1 MPDFKLELIKILR
14 SKKIILAL
22 LISLFISSFAYYWN
36 HTNIGRYGMDLFN
49 NAIVI
54 SQEIREK
61 RADYQKIMSDN
72 GLKPDEIRSHMI
84 LFTEMEN
91 EMRKFERIKSYE
103 YRYEIPGQMVAFYEA
118 YEKYAEDRTVN
129 YNGKQFFNLYHG
141 DYERVESEKA
151 FFQELVDLGLPYE
164 DPFYSLSGTNFL
176 KAVIDLSFGGLLALF
191 IVLMVVDIF
200 SGEKVNGT
208 ERVRLIQPVKRRNI
222 FLSKLFASL
231 VYVLFILI
239 FTSLVSYLLAGVLGS
254 GFGSVH
260 YPVQSH
266 YVMESTG
273 ISVGE
278 YIALGILFYS
288 LYLLFVIS
296 CIALLAAI
304 VKETSIVAVMG
315 MLIIIIL
322 NPLYYQSFDDFTLSI
337 DKTTLI
343 MVGIMLSISALLII
357 LTHYLSKTTLV
368 QNFALTSRIKDGGGA
383 LLKYENQR
391 NYQLPY
397 FRFEVLK
404 IIKKKTTIIPFILL
418 LAFVMVYGLGEGNK
432 YEEFRNNSISLH
444 QSLVSTF
451 KEQIAADE
459 RVLARENIEPER
471 REGTEVSLRESY
483 AQYNMNSNAVEAYKN
498 NDIGGIVEAQRHIF
512 QYFSERAYGGYP
524 VQAREVYL
532 AKLGEIG
539 ERGVQPVMSGSII
552 SGVSANSPFAF
563 ESSLRSNWEY
573 SPSQPSITFIFNS
586 LFKNSISILILA
598 VFAISLSLG
607 FSDETHDTR
616 TIYLLNT
623 QPMKRKR
630 IYFGKLLAQSVVFLT
645 MVTILVGTLFIGLRL
660 SGSPMEGN
668 FPAVQYKNQ
677 IDADYTGVTISR
689 RALTDN
695 RGKQISTRAAN
706 KLMGFSFRNMS
717 VENTEMV
724 AMLVLSGLVMI
735 AFAMLISLKIPNKI
749 GVSLGT
755 FLIFGLGYLASR
767 YILKGFG
774 IMLPFI
780 WLNQPLVASGEA
792 SMIFN
797 ITLLN
802 SILGMLVLSLWLA
815 TLVYFGYRKFIKEY
829 GRG

>member
-1 MPDFKLELIKILR
+1 MPNFKIELIKILR
-14 SKKIILAL
+14 SKKIILAV
-22 LISLFISSFAYYWN
+22 LISLFISLFAFYWN
-36 HTNIGRYGMDLFN
+36 HTNMDRYGIDLFN
-49 NAIVI
+49 NANVI
-54 SQEIREK
+54 SQDIRTS
-61 RADYQKIMSDN
+61 RAIYQNIMSEF
-72 GLKPDEIRSHMI
+72 GLTPDEIRFHMI

-103 YRYEIPGQMVAFYEA
+103 YRYEIPGQMVAFLKA
-118 YEKYAEDRTVN
+118 YKKYAEDRTVN
-129 YNGKQFFNLYHG
+129 YNGRQFFNLYYG
-141 DYERVESEKA
+141 VSERVDSKKA

-164 DPFYSLSGTNFL
+164 DPVYSLSGTNFL
-176 KAVIDLSFGGLLALF
+176 KNVIDLSFGGPLALF
-191 IVLMVVDIF
+191 IILMVVDIF

-222 FLSKLFASL
+222 LLSKLFASM

-266 YVMESTG
+266 YRMESTG
-273 ISVGE
+273 VSVGE

-296 CIALLAAI
+296 CIALLAVI
-304 VKETSIVAVMG
+304 FKETSIVAVMG
-315 MLIIIIL
+315 MLIIILL
-322 NPLYYQSFDDFTLSI
+322 NPLYYQSFDDFTLGI
-337 DKTTLI
+337 NNNPLI
-343 MVGIMLSISALLII
+343 MVGIMLSISALLLL

-368 QNFALTSRIKDGGGA
+368 QNFALTSRIKDGGVA

-418 LAFVMVYGLGEGNK
+418 LVFVMLYSLGEGNR
-432 YEEFRNNSISLH
+432 YEELRSRNISKH
-444 QSLVSTF
+444 QILVSSF
-451 KEQIAADE
+451 EHLIAEAE
-459 RVLARENIEPER
+459 RVIALENTEPER
-471 REGTEVSLRESY
+471 RAATEVSLKQLNAE
-483 AQYNMNSNAVEAYKN
+483 YNMNSNAVEAYKN
-498 NDIGGIVEAQRHIF
+498 NDIVGIVQAQRHIF
-512 QYFSERAYGGYP
+512 QFFSQRVHGGFP

-532 AKLGEIG
+532 AKLGEIE

-552 SGVSANSPFAF
+552 SVVSANSPFAF
-563 ESSLRSNWEY
+563 ESNLRSNWEY
-573 SPSQPSITFIFNS
+573 RFSQPSITFIFNS
-586 LFKNSISILILA
+586 LFKNGISILILA

-623 QPMKRKR
+623 QPMKRRR
-630 IYFGKLLAQSVVFLT
+630 IYFGKLFAQSVVFLT

-660 SGSPMEGN
+660 NGSPVEGN

-677 IDADYTGVTISR
+677 IDADYTGVALDR

-695 RGKQISTRAAN
+695 RGKQISARAVN
-706 KLMGFSFRNMS
+706 KLMGFTFRNMS
-717 VENTEMV
+717 VENAEMV

-774 IMLPFI
+774 IILPFI

-797 ITLLN
+797 INLLN